1 MSSKVITDTSSSGG
15 NKHCHS
21 RLWRE
26 ASASSCAEINTFLA
40 AQRLGWRGCRQA
52 PETMC
57 GGSHVLTTP
66 HPSRPDCSASPR
78 RMHGRHA
85 DRRPRTTLCRV
96 PHRKPSRE
104 GASPTAVSPEVT
116 NTDTCPQA
124 DTHTTTGKHTCTYR
138 HAHTWRHKYIHT
150 CTCTQVCTHSTF
162 TETYGHRHAQTH
174 VQS

>member
-1 MSSKVITDTSSSGG
+1 MIHQVPSCLT
-15 NKHCHS
+15 
-21 RLWRE
+21 
-26 ASASSCAEINTFLA
+26 ASASLCPLLGAPAPHSEVLEQGFSALGLLTFWAILCR
-40 AQRLGWRGCRQA
+40 RLSWTLQDVGQH
-52 PETMC
+52 PP
-57 GGSHVLTTP
+57 P